1 MSKNILVTGASRGIG
16 EQIVNEFSKN
26 ENYTIYALSR
36 NVERMHK
43 SFNGLVN
50 VHPYKLDLCQN
61 IQSQIQP
68 ILNKIDSIDILVNN
82 AGLLIKKPFNEITK
96 NDLIESYQVNV
107 FGIIESIQLCLNHFK
122 KNTHILNISSMGGFQ
137 GSVKFPELTAYSS
150 SKAAICNVTE
160 MFAEEY
166 KNSGIKINCLCLG
179 AIQTEMLK
187 KAFPDFNASI
197 NANEMAK
204 YICDFAENGHR
215 FYNGAV
221 LPVSLS
227 TP

>member
-1 MSKNILVTGASRGIG
+1 
-16 EQIVNEFSKN
+16 
-26 ENYTIYALSR
+26 
-36 NVERMHK
+36 
-43 SFNGLVN
+43 
-50 VHPYKLDLCQN
+50 
-61 IQSQIQP
+61 
-68 ILNKIDSIDILVNN
+68 
-82 AGLLIKKPFNEITK
+82 
-96 NDLIESYQVNV
+96 
-107 FGIIESIQLCLNHFK
+107 
-122 KNTHILNISSMGGFQ
+122 MGGFQ

-166 KNSGIKINCLCLG
+166 KNTEIKTNCLCLG
-179 AIQTEMLK
+179 AVQTEMLK
-187 KAFPDFNASI
+187 KAFPDFKASI

-204 YICDFAENGHR
+204 YICDFAVNGHY